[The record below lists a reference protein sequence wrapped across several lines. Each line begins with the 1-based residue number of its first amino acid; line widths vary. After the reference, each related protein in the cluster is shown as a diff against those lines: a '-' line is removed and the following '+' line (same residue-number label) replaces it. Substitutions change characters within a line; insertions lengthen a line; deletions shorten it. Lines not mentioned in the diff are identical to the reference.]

1 MKLREALGV
10 PGQPVYMKAHQRTSN
25 RMQVLVGVCVW
36 VLAARCVHLTIS
48 VHMGVCVC
56 VHKQELKQGNEAGL
70 SSADSS

>member
-1 MKLREALGV
+1 
-10 PGQPVYMKAHQRTSN
+10 
-25 RMQVLVGVCVW
+25 MQVLVGVCVW

-56 VHKQELKQGNEAGL
+56 VHKQELKQGNEPGL